1 MCAARQRGLENLGRV
16 FNQLRRSEKWGHHLS
31 SHPIFKIWGDVVG
44 EAVAEVARPVSFKR
58 GILRVEVSDPAW
70 IQELHLMS
78 GEILAKLRE
87 VLEGNEIKT
96 IQLQAGGGAADSTR
110 IDRSGHSQ
118 YASRMLPP
126 EAMVSSGDKIAILE
140 SLDTFDDPKLR
151 ESIKHLIKRLSS
163 RVLWEDKEKP
173 NEREK

>member
-70 IQELHLMS
+70 IQELHL
-78 GEILAKLRE
+78 
-87 VLEGNEIKT
+87 
-96 IQLQAGGGAADSTR
+96 IQDYFFFSFFWCEFNR
-110 IDRSGHSQ
+110 NIRKDR
-118 YASRMLPP
+118 MTL
-126 EAMVSSGDKIAILE
+126 VW
-140 SLDTFDDPKLR
+140 F
-151 ESIKHLIKRLSS
+151 
-163 RVLWEDKEKP
+163 
-173 NEREK
+173 